1 MYSKYVYLLQNMYVC
16 APICISCEMHG
27 VLRYQLT
34 TKITTKK
41 KTTVLLSKAAL

>member
-1 MYSKYVYLLQNMYVC
+1 MYSKYVYLIQNMYVC

-34 TKITTKK
+34 TNITKT
-41 KTTVLLSKAAL
+41 KTTALLSKAAL